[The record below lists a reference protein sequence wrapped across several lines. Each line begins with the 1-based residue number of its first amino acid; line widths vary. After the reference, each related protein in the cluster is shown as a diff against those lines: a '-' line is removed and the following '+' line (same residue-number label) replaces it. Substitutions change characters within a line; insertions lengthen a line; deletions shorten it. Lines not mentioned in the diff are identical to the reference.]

1 MSGSISEIWSG
12 LRDAGMPEV
21 MLFLPDHTASR
32 CHWDET
38 AMIGSIRVA
47 LLGDQERKII
57 RVIPVDSCIGI
68 GVATPK
74 GIDTSCYRGMV
85 QSKLAERFNRMPQRP
100 AQRAGLN
107 VAAVVSVTPGAATA
121 TAAATAAPST
131 GASGST
137 GVPAMV
143 GNK

>member
-1 MSGSISEIWSG
+1 MSASISEIWAG
-12 LRDAGMPEV
+12 LRDAGMPDV

-85 QSKLAERFNRMPQRP
+85 QSKLTERLNRIPQRP

-107 VAAVVSVTPGAATA
+107 VAAVVTVAPGAG
-121 TAAATAAPST
+121 TAAATA
-131 GASGST
+131 GASPAPAGGT
-137 GVPAMV
+137 GGLPAML